1 MLHSMSYSVTRA
13 ALTLLL
19 AFAATTGCVA
29 DEPTTAAADVT
40 TLGAAEQARLTR
52 WEQSELAR
60 VALERERSA
69 AASDAFMAEWG
80 RRGAT
85 SQASAPVVILCDP
98 LPYASAVRTIGSA
111 GGELRI
117 GPHQLTIPAGALA
130 SPTVITGEAPVSSA
144 VLVKLSPHGL
154 QFAKQPTLMLSYK
167 HCGRPASLI
176 EKIVYVDDSLRL
188 LEQLSSHDTAVGEVF
203 ARIWHFSNYAVAW

>member
-1 MLHSMSYSVTRA
+1 MLHSTFRSAKRA

-29 DEPTTAAADVT
+29 DEPTTAVADVAA
-40 TLGAAEQARLTR
+40 LSAAEQSRLKR
-52 WEQSELAR
+52 QEQSELTR

-69 AASDAFMAEWG
+69 AAYDALVAGWR
-80 RRGAT
+80 RRGVT
-85 SQASAPVVILCDP
+85 SQLSAPVVILCDP
-98 LPYASAVRTIGSA
+98 LPYASDVRTIGSA

-117 GPHQLTIPAGALA
+117 GPHRLTIPAGALA
-130 SPTVITGEAPVSSA
+130 SPTVITGEAPVSGA
-144 VLVKLSPHGL
+144 VLVTLSPHGL
-154 QFAKQPTLMLSYK
+154 RFAKQPTLMLSYK

-176 EKIVYVDDSLRL
+176 ETIAYVDDSLEL
-188 LEQLSSHDTAVGEVF
+188 LEQLPSRDTPAGEVF